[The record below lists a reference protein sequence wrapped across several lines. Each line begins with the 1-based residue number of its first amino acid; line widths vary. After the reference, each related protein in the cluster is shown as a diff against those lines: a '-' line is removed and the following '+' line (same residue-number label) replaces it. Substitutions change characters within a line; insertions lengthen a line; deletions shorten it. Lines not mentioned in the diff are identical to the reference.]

1 VSSPALR
8 TWHDRGA
15 VLSTIRSMPLGVR
28 VFLVYGLG
36 LLAFLGL
43 TLPLVVSQAV
53 TMPVSAIG
61 VLWMLL
67 LAYAIFTL
75 TLVLQRKQAAYGLS
89 LGLASLTI
97 PLVLVL
103 GVGAG
108 LPGAL
113 FAGALAVILF
123 LGLLRPSTRGWF
135 AEP

>member
-1 VSSPALR
+1 
-8 TWHDRGA
+8 
-15 VLSTIRSMPLGVR
+15 VLSTIRAMPLGLR
-28 VFLVYGLG
+28 VFLAYGLS

-43 TLPLVVSQAV
+43 SLPLVVSQAV
-53 TMPVSAIG
+53 TMPVSPIG

-103 GVGAG
+103 AFGAG

-113 FAGALAVILF
+113 FGGALAATLF
-123 LGLLRPSTRGWF
+123 LALSRPSTRGWF

>member
-1 VSSPALR
+1 MR
-8 TWHDRGA
+8 T
-15 VLSTIRSMPLGVR
+15 TFRSMPLGVR
-28 VFLVYGLG
+28 VFLAYGFS

-53 TMPVSAIG
+53 TMPVSPIG

-75 TLVLQRKQAAYGLS
+75 TLVFQRKQAAYGLS
-89 LGLASLTI
+89 LGLASLTL

-103 GVGAG
+103 ALGAG
-108 LPGAL
+108 LPGAV
-113 FAGALAVILF
+113 FAATLAAILF
-123 LGLLRPSTRGWF
+123 LALLRPSTRGWF